1 MKSVQRQELLP
12 AGTEKALAVMAPGLH
27 FESPAR
33 QRHHE
38 VALELGCG
46 RGRAALHLF
55 LAGATVL
62 GVELALE
69 RYSFAV
75 EAMQRL
81 AHRCPEAFR
90 VSFQTS
96 KAWQEVL
103 QARLI
108 SAAPTGAA
116 KYNSFLEVRQG
127 DFFQLVDRE
136 EIAAATLI
144 FLQAMT
150 GHMGKI
156 IANMG
161 SIHGRYENSHLG
173 M

>member
-103 QARLI
+103 Q
-108 SAAPTGAA
+108 
-116 KYNSFLEVRQG
+116 VRQG